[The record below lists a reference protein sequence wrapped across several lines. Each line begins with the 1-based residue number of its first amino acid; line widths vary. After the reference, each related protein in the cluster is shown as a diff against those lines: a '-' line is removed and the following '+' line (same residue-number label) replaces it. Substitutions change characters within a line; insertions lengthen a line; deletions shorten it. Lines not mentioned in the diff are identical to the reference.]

1 MSENKKTMDCSSK
14 MLEGL
19 RNWSQGRQ
27 SDWEL
32 SKVDLTG
39 KVAVVTGSNTGI
51 GKETVRGLAERGA
64 KVIMACR
71 NIEKA
76 ESAAKD
82 IGLPNIRVKQCDLA
96 SFASI
101 REFSRQI
108 CREEKKIDI
117 LINNAGMFSTERT
130 LTEDGQE
137 SVFQVN
143 HLGHFLLTNL
153 LLDKLKASSA
163 ARIVNVSSVGH
174 WAVVRFPFDDPTFSK
189 SWFYNGMSVYAITK
203 LANILFTLELSKR
216 LKGSKVQV
224 FSLHPGG
231 VNTDL
236 GRNAAAV
243 LPEIVSTL
251 FGKVALVMTISAE
264 VGARTSLYCATE
276 PSLSD
281 PQYSG
286 KYFDNCQ
293 VGISSPYAKNE
304 DMAKKLW
311 ELSTKLVKMD

>member
-1 MSENKKTMDCSSK
+1 MTEQTSNDKVREC
-14 MLEGL
+14 LEGL

-27 SDWEL
+27 TDYQLPE
-32 SKVDLTG
+32 VDLTG
-39 KVAVVTGSNTGI
+39 SVAIVTGANTGI
-51 GKETVRGLAERGA
+51 GKETVRGLAQRGA
-64 KVIMACR
+64 KVYMACR
-71 NIEKA
+71 NLEAADGAA
-76 ESAAKD
+76 EE
-82 IGLPNIRVKQCDLA
+82 IGLPNIKVKKCDLA

-101 REFSRQI
+101 REFCRQMSK
-108 CREEKKIDI
+108 EEKKVDI
-117 LINNAGMFSTERT
+117 LINNAGAFSTSRT

-137 SVFQVN
+137 MVFQVN

-153 LLDKLKASSA
+153 LLDKLKASKA
-163 ARIVNVSSVGH
+163 ARIINVSSTGH
-174 WAVVRFPFDDPTFSK
+174 WAVLRFPFDDPTFAK

-216 LKGSKVQV
+216 LKGTNIQA

-236 GRNAAAV
+236 GRNAKAV
-243 LPEIVSTL
+243 LPEVVSSM
-251 FGKVALVMTISAE
+251 FGKIALVMTLSAE

-293 VGISSPYAKNE
+293 VGLSSPYAKNE
-304 DMAKKLW
+304 EMAKQLW